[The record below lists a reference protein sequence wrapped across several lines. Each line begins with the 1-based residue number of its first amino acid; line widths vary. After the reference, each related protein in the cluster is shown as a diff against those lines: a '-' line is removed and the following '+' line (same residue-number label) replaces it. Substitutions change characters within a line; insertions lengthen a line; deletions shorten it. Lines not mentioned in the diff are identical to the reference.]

1 MDNTLIYK
9 NYIGSVQYSQEDN
22 IFHGK
27 INGINDL
34 ITYEGDS
41 IINLKS
47 SFIEAVEDYKDLL
60 KIASNR

>member
-22 IFHGK
+22 LFHGK

-60 KIASNR
+60 KILSNR

>member
-22 IFHGK
+22 LFHGK

-34 ITYEGDS
+34 ITYKGDS

-60 KIASNR
+60 KILSNR